1 MPKHTTTKD
10 PLRKFYCNTH
20 SWLFLLCLPKY
31 YVMPYVFVRNCSDLS
46 RGHAFDER
54 MRPQLTYI
62 DFQSVSYN
70 CLADQIREKLPRT
83 TVKYLQERDL
93 VHGDGPYAP
102 SNILC
107 SCPYPSYEV
116 LNVLE
121 LLGYKVVGTHSANNT
136 SMWTL
141 HKQT

>member
-10 PLRKFYCNTH
+10 PLRKIYCNTH

-31 YVMPYVFVRNCSDLS
+31 YVMPYVFVRNCSNLS
-46 RGHAFDER
+46 CGPAFDEKVT
-54 MRPQLTYI
+54 PQLTYI
-62 DFQSVSYN
+62 DFQSVSDN

-83 TVKYLQERDL
+83 TVNYL
-93 VHGDGPYAP
+93 VDGVVRYAP
-102 SNILC
+102 SNRHC
-107 SCPYPSYEV
+107 YCPYPSFEV

-121 LLGYKVVGTHSANNT
+121 LLGYKVVGTHSANNA